1 MLKLI
6 LISVGLLGIGVA
18 GIAIKIW
25 AKKDGEFDG
34 TCAGKN
40 VKMKQEGITCG
51 CGKEEKCTTN
61 LDNQIITN

>member
-6 LISVGLLGIGVA
+6 LISIVLLGIGVL

-25 AKKDGEFDG
+25 SQKDGQFDG

-40 VKMKQEGITCG
+40 IKMKQEGIVCG
-51 CGKEEKCTTN
+51 CGKQESCSTSI
-61 LDNQIITN
+61 DNQITT